1 MERRSLKMPKETI
14 TLYLAG
20 WQKRMIKDFISVSSF
35 KANSVARATKIKIAV
50 IDRKQWVMYRQPI
63 DAIKAGEWNL
73 YLTDEQIN
81 IVMEKTGLGV
91 KLSAL
96 NVSPEMLKSGAI
108 AFE

>member
-20 WQKRMIKDFISVSSF
+20 WQKRMIKDFISF
-35 KANSVARATKIKIAV
+35 KANSIARATKIKIAI

-63 DAIKAGEWNL
+63 DAIKTGEWNL

-81 IVMEKTGLGV
+81 IVMEKTRLDV

-96 NVSPEMLKSGAI
+96 NVSPAMLKSGAI
-108 AFE
+108 VFE